1 MTESPKPDWDPRS
14 ELVLRDQGEA
24 YDRMRQQCPV
34 AHSDFLEWSVFRHDD
49 VERVL
54 LDHETFSNAVST
66 RRSVPNGM
74 DPPEHTTY
82 RRLIERSFEP
92 DRVEAFEPVCR
103 QIAIELLEPL
113 FHQDRVEYVEGFAA
127 PFALHC
133 QCSFVGWPKEL
144 ARPLLGWTLSNQKA
158 VLAQDRDTLTTLA
171 AEFRGYVDEVL
182 AMRRRASQDRPD
194 DVLDYLLQAQVDG
207 KPLTDEEITSV
218 LRNWTVGEIGSITAS
233 LSTLTHHLANDVS
246 LQWSLRANPHLLPTA
261 VDEILRISGPL
272 VANRRVATR
281 DVEIGGRQISA
292 GERITLM
299 WISANRDELVFEDPL
314 TVRFDRDPRANLL
327 YGAGIHVCPGA
338 GLARLEMRVAMEELL
353 KGTDQIRLLSDTPPR
368 RAVYPANGFAEL
380 QVRLR

>member
-1 MTESPKPDWDPRS
+1 RSPRPWVELQVHPLREPSMTESPKPDWDPRS

-127 PFALHC
+127 
-133 QCSFVGWPKEL
+133 
-144 ARPLLGWTLSNQKA
+144 
-158 VLAQDRDTLTTLA
+158 
-171 AEFRGYVDEVL
+171 
-182 AMRRRASQDRPD
+182 
-194 DVLDYLLQAQVDG
+194 
-207 KPLTDEEITSV
+207 
-218 LRNWTVGEIGSITAS
+218 
-233 LSTLTHHLANDVS
+233 
-246 LQWSLRANPHLLPTA
+246 
-261 VDEILRISGPL
+261 
-272 VANRRVATR
+272 
-281 DVEIGGRQISA
+281 
-292 GERITLM
+292 
-299 WISANRDELVFEDPL
+299 
-314 TVRFDRDPRANLL
+314 
-327 YGAGIHVCPGA
+327 
-338 GLARLEMRVAMEELL
+338 
-353 KGTDQIRLLSDTPPR
+353 
-368 RAVYPANGFAEL
+368 
-380 QVRLR
+380 